1 MTPQQLRAS
10 LLQQALS
17 GRLTEQRP
25 EDGAADALYEAI
37 QQEKARLIAEKK
49 IKKEKPLPEISEEE
63 KPFEIPENWTWCR
76 LTDVVVKTIKRGK
89 SPTYVKKSN
98 ILVFAQKCNTKA
110 GYIDLSLAQYLD
122 ETTLS
127 KYPEEEFMVDNDIVL
142 NSTGDGTLGRI
153 GIYHNSD
160 NLNAHP
166 VVPDSHVTVIRVNP
180 LISIKFAFYFLKYYQ
195 PCLEKLGSGSTK
207 QTELSAGVVKALPFP
222 LPPLAEQKRIV
233 AKLETL
239 LPLVDQYGDA
249 AARLADYEARF
260 PDDLRKS
267 LLQEA
272 VTGRLVPQR
281 AEDGT
286 ADALYEAIQKEKA
299 RLIAEKKIKKEK
311 PLPPITEEDIPFDI
325 PDTWKWIRL
334 GECGSWASGAT
345 PSRTNEDYYKDGTIP
360 WLKTGDMNDGII
372 TKLPEYITELAL
384 KKTSVRL
391 NPVGSVLMAMYGA
404 TIGRLGILSI
414 EATTNQACCAC
425 IPYTGV
431 YNKYLFYFLLAWRPR
446 FIKQGAGGAQSNI
459 SKEKIVNTP
468 FPLPPFAEQQR
479 IVAKLEELLPLAE
492 RIRSAR

>member
-25 EDGAADALYEAI
+25 EDGAADTLYEAI

-49 IKKEKPLPEISEEE
+49 IKKEKPLPPIAEEE
-63 KPFEIPENWTWCR
+63 IPFDIPDTWKWVRLPEIAVSELGKTINKTKDEGTEQPYLCSINVTWAGIK
-76 LTDVVVKTIKRGK
+76 LDLVKTTKLTEKEMEKYLLQKGDM
-89 SPTYVKKSN
+89 
-98 ILVFAQKCNTKA
+98 LVCEGGDIGRTA
-110 GYIDLSLAQYLD
+110 IW
-122 ETTLS
+122 E
-127 KYPEEEFMVDNDIVL
+127 ND
-142 NSTGDGTLGRI
+142 
-153 GIYHNSD
+153 
-160 NLNAHP
+160 AP
-166 VVPDSHVTVIRVNP
+166 M
-180 LISIKFAFYFLKYYQ
+180 YYQ
-195 PCLEKLGSGSTK
+195 NALHRIRFFAN
-207 QTELSAGVVKALPFP
+207 LSPYFFRAMMEYYKATGWLDKVSKGVTIKHLVQASLNTLAFP

-272 VTGRLVPQR
+272 ITGRLVPQR

-325 PDTWKWIRL
+325 PDTWKWVRFGDISTY
-334 GECGSWASGAT
+334 GQPKEKIS
-345 PSRTNEDYYKDGTIP
+345 PSAI
-360 WLKTGDMNDGII
+360 TGDMWSLDLEDIEKDTGKILFTRKASERKITGERLIFHKGQVLYCKLRPYLKKILLAPADGI
-372 TKLPEYITELAL
+372 TSPEMVPVWLYAH
-384 KKTSVRL
+384 V
-391 NPVGSVLMAMYGA
+391 NPKFVV
-404 TIGRLGILSI
+404 
-414 EATTNQACCAC
+414 
-425 IPYTGV
+425 
-431 YNKYLFYFLLAWRPR
+431 YFLKSPNTDFCINSVTYGVKMPR
-446 FIKQGAGGAQSNI
+446 VGTDTMLNLLM
-459 SKEKIVNTP
+459 
-468 FPLPPFAEQQR
+468 PLPPIAEQKR